1 MSKSDTLKL
10 NMDNSKISVT
20 VLVTEH
26 AMRSAIAGIE
36 DILSIAN
43 YVSRHTLF
51 DVMITLPEQ
60 INTADTPDLVFIPPS
75 KLGSLKR
82 YDEEILKIL
91 KHWYLQGTTLAA
103 NCASVFWLAHAELL
117 NQRAVTTHWKLC
129 DQLANDFPKVSEV
142 KQHEMVV
149 DEGQIITGSGLFAF
163 QDLTLHIIARYGG
176 YELAKEVADIC
187 LLDFTGRLQAHYERF
202 MPDYTHGN
210 NVVLKAQKY
219 CEYTPLNEQNNQ
231 AMAELCC
238 VSERTLT
245 RLFKKVLG
253 FTPQQYRLR
262 YKMDIA
268 KREMNINKLTIE
280 QVAFITGYNDV
291 SNFTRVFKKVV
302 GISPTQ
308 YRSRFL

>member
-1 MSKSDTLKL
+1 
-10 NMDNSKISVT
+10 MDNRKIAVT

-43 YVSRHTLF
+43 HVNSHPLF
-51 DVMITLPEQ
+51 DVTVTLPGQ
-60 INTADTPDLVFIPPS
+60 INIADTPDLVFIPPS
-75 KLGSLKR
+75 NLGSLKR
-82 YDEEILKIL
+82 YDEKILKAL
-91 KHWYLQGTTLAA
+91 KHWYSQGSTLAA
-103 NCASVFWLAHAELL
+103 NCASVFWLAHAKLL

-129 DQLANDFPKVSEV
+129 DQLAIDFPEVLEV
-142 KQHEMVV
+142 KQHEVVV
-149 DEGQIITGSGLFAF
+149 DEGRIITGSGLFAF
-163 QDLTLHIIARYGG
+163 QDLTLHVIARHGG

-210 NVVLKAQKY
+210 KIVLKAQKY
-219 CEYTPLNEQNNQ
+219 CEHTPLNEQSNH
-231 AMAELCC
+231 AMAELCY

-253 FTPQQYRLR
+253 LTPQQYRLR

-280 QVAFITGYNDV
+280 QVAFMTGYNDV

-302 GISPTQ
+302 GISPNQ

>member
-1 MSKSDTLKL
+1 
-10 NMDNSKISVT
+10 MDNDTITVT
-20 VLVTEH
+20 VLATEH

-43 YVSRHTLF
+43 HVHCRPLF
-51 DVMITLPEQ
+51 DVRMTHPEQ
-60 INTADTPDLVFIPPS
+60 FNTADTPDLVFIPPS
-75 KLGSLKR
+75 NLGSLKR
-82 YDEEILKIL
+82 YDAEILEQL
-91 KHWYLQGTTLAA
+91 KHWYSQGATLAA
-103 NCASVFWLAHAELL
+103 NCASVFWLAHADLL
-117 NQRAVTTHWKLC
+117 KHRAVTTHWKLC
-129 DQLANDFPKVSEV
+129 DQLANDFPEVSEV
-142 KQHEMVV
+142 KQHEMIV
-149 DEGQIITGSGLFAF
+149 DEGRIITGSGLFAF
-163 QDLTLHIIARYGG
+163 QDVTLHIIARYGG

-202 MPDYTHGN
+202 TPDYTHGN
-210 NVVLKAQKY
+210 SIVLKAQKY
-219 CEYTPLNEQNNQ
+219 CERTPLNEQNNQ

-245 RLFKKVLG
+245 RLFKKVLSL
-253 FTPQQYRLR
+253 TPQQYRLR

-280 QVAFITGYNDV
+280 QVAFMTGYNDV